1 MSHDHSS
8 AAGGGDSASLRA
20 RIAAASGENPARCY
34 QCGRC
39 SAGCPVADEGD
50 CQPHQVLRL
59 VQLDDEQAVRALQPW
74 LCVSCQTCATRCP
87 QQVDLS
93 AIMDAVRAEAVER
106 GTAPAA
112 ARDLVAFNQVFVERV
127 AARGRLNEGEL
138 GAHFNLRTGAP
149 FKNLGAL
156 PGMLRRGKLRPPAGT
171 VDGAVAALRR
181 RHQREERKNP

>member
-1 MSHDHSS
+1 MSQTPPAGAP
-8 AAGGGDSASLRA
+8 AASTLPE

-59 VQLDDEQAVRALQPW
+59 VQLDDDAALHALQPW

-93 AIMDAVRAEAVER
+93 AIMDALRVEALER

-112 ARDLVAFNQVFVERV
+112 AREVVAFNQVFVERV

-138 GAHFNLRTGAP
+138 GAHYNLRVGAP
-149 FKNLGAL
+149 FKNLTAL
-156 PGMLRRGKLRPPAGT
+156 PGMLRRGKLRPPGGSIA
-171 VDGAVAALRR
+171 GAVEAMRT
-181 RHQREERKNP
+181 RKEPQQP